1 MYKKVAEIVGTTLE
15 KQTVDGTIT
24 REKFLT
30 ISLEIA
36 GKVADLKTRERL
48 PRAEKTIISGR
59 PVDEQFKFARPTKPD
74 DYDDEEP
81 SKTI

>member
-1 MYKKVAEIVGTTLE
+1 MQKMYKKVAEIVGTTLE
-15 KQTVDGTIT
+15 KQAVGGTIT

-48 PRAEKTIISGR
+48 PRADKR
-59 PVDEQFKFARPTKPD
+59 PADEQFKFARSTKPD

-81 SKTI
+81 SQAI